1 MNTKHLDKYLPN
13 RNWLGAI
20 RSIIKHKFLNGETV
34 RWGTNELL
42 RGDLSVNTLEDI
54 AQDIAESTLK
64 EHREQLLKRNIT
76 DHFTIGYDADS
87 TEHIECVN
95 SNKGTIYYNNKEFGR
110 FWRGDSSDPYWPN
123 RYVFNAGSPCLVM
136 EYSDPLDCYTTI
148 QEMLVNLE
156 NTFPHEKYEQYL
168 FTKG

>member
-20 RSIIKHKFLNGETV
+20 RSIIQRKFLNGETV

-76 DHFTIGYDADS
+76 DHFTIGY
-87 TEHIECVN
+87 EVN
-95 SNKGTIYYNNKEFGR
+95 SSQYIGEANFGFIYYNSKEFGR
-110 FWRGDSSDPYWPN
+110 FWREPSGRYPN
-123 RYVFNAGSPCLVM
+123 RYVFNAGGPCLVVN
-136 EYSDPLDCYTTI
+136 YHDPLDCYTTI
-148 QEMLVNLE
+148 QEMLINLE
-156 NTFPHEKYEQYL
+156 NTFPHEKYEEYL
-168 FTKG
+168 FSKSVGA

>member
-20 RSIIKHKFLNGETV
+20 RSIIQRKFLNGETV

-42 RGDLSVNTLEDI
+42 RGDLSVNALEDI

-64 EHREQLLKRNIT
+64 EYREQLLKRNIT

-87 TEHIECVN
+87 TGHIGCKN

-110 FWRGDSSDPYWPN
+110 FWRESTGKYSN
-123 RYVFNAGSPCLVM
+123 RYVFNAGSPCLAM

-148 QEMLVNLE
+148 QEMLINLE
-156 NTFPHEKYEQYL
+156 NTFPHEKYEQYV
-168 FTKG
+168 FMKG